1 MTTTVVHAATTVE
14 ALIRD
19 DEAKAMDVD
28 EPHVDSVSE
37 EIILATYRK
46 DAVTVAECLKR
57 CTPETTAEMSL
68 SRAAAVQLLGE
79 DVYLGSHSWST
90 QEGFPVMYFAGANP
104 GFRRRAVHAPA
115 PPSRG
120 AGRETCRV
128 FVFSRERNRLLPS
141 HRASNRWGR
150 PLSRPDETYRAG
162 SYPNEHATVA
172 PTTRYPEDGPSRR
185 CDTPSRAPPR
195 GPAPRPP
202 REKTPHMVFSRGS
215 WNPAWTRYFAT
226 SKFRGRSS
234 LRSPTPVGGASDDAP
249 RPLPPSF
256 SRPARFP
263 SSLTDPSLSASLSPS
278 SAKWGGADVTRVLL
292 EAGAKVAQSTTLGVQ
307 PLHMAAQEG
316 HVDVARLLVAHG
328 APCGA
333 TDRAG
338 WSAFHYAANHRWATW
353 RGPIDGQLAVLQ
365 LLAERGAD
373 VDAADGEGYTCAH
386 SAAQSGKAEI
396 IRLLRRLGARPD
408 ATTVR
413 GVMPIHVAA
422 EGGRAEVVDELL
434 RWRPD
439 LAETPD
445 FRGHRPMHHAAY
457 HGHAD
462 VVEVLLRHGAR
473 ACPGGGTERERA
485 EEGSETGRRGD
496 TTPLHLAARSNALDA
511 VMVLLAGGADPRAVD
526 ASGWTPRALAEECA
540 SRGRSDRAA
549 HAAVDAALR
558 VAEGGAPLRWNRR
571 AHASYPREFRV
582 EMHDVVRAM
591 AAATRPVR
599 GLAADTIVDEVIRER
614 ARSAWPEEVRPE
626 TWAAVDRIVD
636 REEARRTTKTVA
648 ARTTRAATTTASR
661 GGSMDDATASG
672 SSGASSRARSG
683 KRAAE
688 HPPGD
693 DDDVDGEGEGEGEV
707 TSVAAAMSSAAFAE
721 GVAAAAAEFVAAYQR
736 QAHLA
741 RSLAAA

>member
-1 MTTTVVHAATTVE
+1 M
-14 ALIRD
+14 
-19 DEAKAMDVD
+19 
-28 EPHVDSVSE
+28 
-37 EIILATYRK
+37 
-46 DAVTVAECLKR
+46 
-57 CTPETTAEMSL
+57 
-68 SRAAAVQLLGE
+68 
-79 DVYLGSHSWST
+79 
-90 QEGFPVMYFAGANP
+90 
-104 GFRRRAVHAPA
+104 
-115 PPSRG
+115 
-120 AGRETCRV
+120 
-128 FVFSRERNRLLPS
+128 
-141 HRASNRWGR
+141 
-150 PLSRPDETYRAG
+150 
-162 SYPNEHATVA
+162 
-172 PTTRYPEDGPSRR
+172 
-185 CDTPSRAPPR
+185 
-195 GPAPRPP
+195 
-202 REKTPHMVFSRGS
+202 
-215 WNPAWTRYFAT
+215 
-226 SKFRGRSS
+226 
-234 LRSPTPVGGASDDAP
+234 
-249 RPLPPSF
+249 
-256 SRPARFP
+256 
-263 SSLTDPSLSASLSPS
+263 
-278 SAKWGGADVTRVLL
+278 TRVLL

-473 ACPGGGTERERA
+473 ACPGRGAERERRGSSGDVGTGSFGVGA
-485 EEGSETGRRGD
+485 EEGTEEGSETGRRGA

-526 ASGWTPRALAEECA
+526 ANGWTPRALAAECA
-540 SRGRSDRAA
+540 SRGRLDRAA
-549 HAAVDAALR
+549 HLAVDAALR

-582 EMHDVVRAM
+582 AARDVVRAM

-599 GLAADTIVDEVIRER
+599 GLPADTIVDEVIRER
-614 ARSAWPEEVRPE
+614 AKSAWPEETRPE
-626 TWAAVDRIVD
+626 TWAAVDRIID
-636 REEARRTTKTVA
+636 RAEARRTTKTLN
-648 ARTTRAATTTASR
+648 AATTTTGASR
-661 GGSMDDATASG
+661 GGSADTAGASG

-688 HPPGD
+688 HPPRD
-693 DDDVDGEGEGEGEV
+693 DDGDGEEEEV
-707 TSVAAAMSSAAFAE
+707 MSSAPPPPSHSPSMAPAAF
-721 GVAAAAAEFVAAYQR
+721 AAEFAAAYQR
-736 QAHLA
+736 HASLA

>member
-1 MTTTVVHAATTVE
+1 MSRAGLPARDERDEPSREISPADSVGTSSRTVSHGARVLDASRPERRARRREKNANRTRAWRGTAEDMTTTVVHAATTVE

-141 HRASNRWGR
+141 HRASNRWSR

-215 WNPAWTRYFAT
+215 WNPAWTRHFAT

-256 SRPARFP
+256 SRPARLP
-263 SSLTDPSLSASLSPS
+263 PSLTDPSLSAPLSLP
-278 SAKWGGADVTRVLL
+278 
-292 EAGAKVAQSTTLGVQ
+292 Q
-307 PLHMAAQEG
+307 
-316 HVDVARLLVAHG
+316 
-328 APCGA
+328 
-333 TDRAG
+333 
-338 WSAFHYAANHRWATW
+338 
-353 RGPIDGQLAVLQ
+353 
-365 LLAERGAD
+365 
-373 VDAADGEGYTCAH
+373 
-386 SAAQSGKAEI
+386 
-396 IRLLRRLGARPD
+396 
-408 ATTVR
+408 
-413 GVMPIHVAA
+413 
-422 EGGRAEVVDELL
+422 
-434 RWRPD
+434 
-439 LAETPD
+439 
-445 FRGHRPMHHAAY
+445 
-457 HGHAD
+457 
-462 VVEVLLRHGAR
+462 
-473 ACPGGGTERERA
+473 
-485 EEGSETGRRGD
+485 
-496 TTPLHLAARSNALDA
+496 
-511 VMVLLAGGADPRAVD
+511 
-526 ASGWTPRALAEECA
+526 
-540 SRGRSDRAA
+540 
-549 HAAVDAALR
+549 
-558 VAEGGAPLRWNRR
+558 
-571 AHASYPREFRV
+571 
-582 EMHDVVRAM
+582 
-591 AAATRPVR
+591 RPVPR
-599 GLAADTIVDEVIRER
+599 PLTI
-614 ARSAWPEEVRPE
+614 
-626 TWAAVDRIVD
+626 
-636 REEARRTTKTVA
+636 
-648 ARTTRAATTTASR
+648 
-661 GGSMDDATASG
+661 
-672 SSGASSRARSG
+672 ASS
-683 KRAAE
+683 
-688 HPPGD
+688 
-693 DDDVDGEGEGEGEV
+693 
-707 TSVAAAMSSAAFAE
+707 
-721 GVAAAAAEFVAAYQR
+721 
-736 QAHLA
+736 
-741 RSLAAA
+741 

>member
-1 MTTTVVHAATTVE
+1 
-14 ALIRD
+14 
-19 DEAKAMDVD
+19 MDVD

-141 HRASNRWGR
+141 HRASNRWSR

-215 WNPAWTRYFAT
+215 WNPAWTRYCAT
-226 SKFRGRSS
+226 SKFRGRSPS
-234 LRSPTPVGGASDDAP
+234 LPDPVAGPDDAP

-263 SSLTDPSLSASLSPS
+263 SSLTDASLSASLSPS

-292 EAGAKVAQSTTLGVQ
+292 ENGAKVAQSTTLGVQ

-373 VDAADGEGYTCAH
+373 VDAADGEDTRARTARAVRQGGNHPSPSSSRRATGRDDGSRGDADPRRRR
-386 SAAQSGKAEI
+386 AASGGCGRAPPMASGPRERPI
-396 IRLLRRLGARPD
+396 SGTQTDAPRRVPRTRGRR
-408 ATTVR
+408 R
-413 GVMPIHVAA
+413 GVTST
-422 EGGRAEVVDELL
+422 R
-434 RWRPD
+434 R
-439 LAETPD
+439 
-445 FRGHRPMHHAAY
+445 
-457 HGHAD
+457 
-462 VVEVLLRHGAR
+462 AR
-473 ACPGGGTERERA
+473 APEERTERERA

-511 VMVLLAGGADPRAVD
+511 VMVLLAGGANPRAVD
-526 ASGWTPRALAEECA
+526 ASGWTPRA
-540 SRGRSDRAA
+540 RGGAPV
-549 HAAVDAALR
+549 AVVRIAPRTPPSTPRFR
-558 VAEGGAPLRWNRR
+558 VAEGAPLRWNS
-571 AHASYPREFRV
+571 AHASYPRVQSRCTTSFERW
-582 EMHDVVRAM
+582 RRR
-591 AAATRPVR
+591 RPVR
-599 GLAADTIVDEVIRER
+599 GLAADTIV
-614 ARSAWPEEVRPE
+614 ARGF
-626 TWAAVDRIVD
+626 
-636 REEARRTTKTVA
+636 EAREIRVA
-648 ARTTRAATTTASR
+648 
-661 GGSMDDATASG
+661 
-672 SSGASSRARSG
+672 
-683 KRAAE
+683 
-688 HPPGD
+688 
-693 DDDVDGEGEGEGEV
+693 
-707 TSVAAAMSSAAFAE
+707 
-721 GVAAAAAEFVAAYQR
+721 
-736 QAHLA
+736 
-741 RSLAAA
+741 